1 MFGPASGGVPDV
13 RLTFEAIV
21 EVGMATAEPL
31 HEARRQV
38 EREEEDTPALVLFH
52 VDVLV
57 ETSSPQRVVIDADDH
72 MTERD
77 CGEAKWHRQQADEA
91 LDRSASHFQ
100 GAVDEMKL
108 GAGSQREKG
117 KRDPHDCRRK
127 RPDVPGYR
135 AHPAHG
141 LWNAHVWQASSR
153 PGPLRSRSSD
163 VATVVA
169 PQVAFRRVCKSSG
182 G

>member
-57 ETSSPQRVVIDADDH
+57 ETSSPQRVVIDTDDD

-100 GAVDEMKL
+100 GAVDEMKR
-108 GAGSQREKG
+108 GAGSQCEKG
-117 KRDPHDCRRK
+117 KRDPHDCGGE
-127 RPDVPGYR
+127 RPDISGHRP
-135 AHPAHG
+135 HQAHG
-141 LWNAHVWQASSR
+141 WWKLTCRALPRDLDRSARPEVTRYCRCASVCVP
-153 PGPLRSRSSD
+153 PGL
-163 VATVVA
+163 
-169 PQVAFRRVCKSSG
+169 QVLGRR
-182 G
+182 